1 METTRAEQPPR
12 VRRLLPPAWIFRGAG
27 YSASRPAHPQQYT
40 PFTAVARS
48 HSAPHPSHT
57 FKSIRKPFIGPFQ
70 GVVLPR
76 RASVFFSG
84 RVGSPR
90 LLASSV
96 RQTPELYRP
105 HRSSGVTRLFFAQC
119 GVVPRDKSLPP
130 CIAFHPWSGCSSS
143 RCLLPFIKIAC
154 LTFSRL
160 ILEGLK
166 VIAFDKASVKIY
178 LPQETCPRKSPISCS
193 S

>member
-57 FKSIRKPFIGPFQ
+57 FKSIRKPFIVPFRS
-70 GVVLPR
+70 VVLPR

-105 HRSSGVTRLFFAQC
+105 HRSNGVTRLFFCSVRCTTLGKIASTLHC
-119 GVVPRDKSLPP
+119 LPP
-130 CIAFHPWSGCSSS
+130 LVRMQFQPLSFTLHQDRVPHVSPSHFGKSQGYSFRQSFCQTLSSS
-143 RCLLPFIKIAC
+143 
-154 LTFSRL
+154 
-160 ILEGLK
+160 GN
-166 VIAFDKASVKIY
+166 
-178 LPQETCPRKSPISCS
+178 
-193 S
+193 